1 MEYIIGNKKHQTDY
15 NIQEKISSSQLILQ
29 YIPFT
34 QEKTISSKN
43 SLINENEKTNKTEKE
58 KKLTKKFYLLLKCD
72 KANSGITHF
81 YASNINIMKFE
92 KKFFSN
98 FRSLIIVDLSF
109 NNLLK
114 IPGDLFKL
122 KYIKELNLENNHINY
137 IQHQLALLINLEKLN
152 LSYNDI
158 TLLPNSL
165 FKLQKLQILL
175 INYNK
180 IKFIPIEIG
189 LMKNLQR
196 LNIYN
201 NLLNE
206 LPTTL
211 CNIPK
216 LKNIDFEWIY
226 ILKKSYFLSDFK
238 EIPDD
243 DLIYENCFKFFSN
256 LFNKHILYCD
266 RNTFYSHFSV
276 PESLYIENIVNNNLS
291 SKIKTNEAE
300 KKLQKRNFFNEL
312 IKNIKIK
319 DIQKV
324 YKYTNLIINQPDFK
338 EEDFLSKNKLTPFH
352 YLFSSFKQIKTSNS
366 NRQNKNMS
374 SITEKDSMI
383 INENNKITSSR
394 GNKISITGTKSYF
407 KNNNKDENII
417 MAKSKIIGNYLF
429 EVLSNKIINIRSLDN
444 WGPIH
449 IAIRRGGYEC
459 LEWIINKNKI
469 MKELYKH
476 NINNS
481 ANIKTTGTSLTLLTN
496 PIKKVQTITQKK
508 YFNLNLKGREDWTP
522 LHLSASL
529 GLIDCVYLLL
539 KNKAEVYIRNNNYKT
554 PKQVTNIS
562 EINKLLTLYELY
574 VLEEKYNNPKKDFNK
589 KRRNKSPKFAKNNQ
603 KSSQY
608 YPSKTNINFF
618 KEIFTNNEYSLNEI
632 SEAMNNLTMS
642 VINPINKNFINEINL
657 NKFFEST
664 LNELN
669 LSSNSNQN
677 RKNLIIISGFNS
689 IGISLNNIFL
699 MKLYQNILMKKPNLS
714 ALIRFEMISYIKT
727 ISSLNTTTMTS
738 IKLNNKNN
746 INTKLLFN
754 QKSKNRIKNIKPN
767 NHKYVPSPKI
777 NNNNRKINII
787 NLEKNA
793 KFKNSTK
800 TKLEIEDA
808 DSSHNSSFFL
818 DSDGFNTRNKNLIGK
833 RTNMIKEQGGNTI
846 LSSANESCNIQE
858 SEISKLSISG
868 IDARGAGRIKYI

>member
-300 KKLQKRNFFNEL
+300 KKRNFFNEL

-352 YLFSSFKQIKTSNS
+352 YLFSSFKQI
-366 NRQNKNMS
+366 
-374 SITEKDSMI
+374 
-383 INENNKITSSR
+383 
-394 GNKISITGTKSYF
+394 
-407 KNNNKDENII
+407 
-417 MAKSKIIGNYLF
+417 
-429 EVLSNKIINIRSLDN
+429 
-444 WGPIH
+444 
-449 IAIRRGGYEC
+449 
-459 LEWIINKNKI
+459 
-469 MKELYKH
+469 
-476 NINNS
+476 
-481 ANIKTTGTSLTLLTN
+481 TT
-496 PIKKVQTITQKK
+496 
-508 YFNLNLKGREDWTP
+508 
-522 LHLSASL
+522 
-529 GLIDCVYLLL
+529 
-539 KNKAEVYIRNNNYKT
+539 
-554 PKQVTNIS
+554 
-562 EINKLLTLYELY
+562 
-574 VLEEKYNNPKKDFNK
+574 
-589 KRRNKSPKFAKNNQ
+589 
-603 KSSQY
+603 
-608 YPSKTNINFF
+608 
-618 KEIFTNNEYSLNEI
+618 
-632 SEAMNNLTMS
+632 
-642 VINPINKNFINEINL
+642 
-657 NKFFEST
+657 
-664 LNELN
+664 
-669 LSSNSNQN
+669 
-677 RKNLIIISGFNS
+677 
-689 IGISLNNIFL
+689 
-699 MKLYQNILMKKPNLS
+699 
-714 ALIRFEMISYIKT
+714 
-727 ISSLNTTTMTS
+727 
-738 IKLNNKNN
+738 
-746 INTKLLFN
+746 
-754 QKSKNRIKNIKPN
+754 
-767 NHKYVPSPKI
+767 
-777 NNNNRKINII
+777 
-787 NLEKNA
+787 
-793 KFKNSTK
+793 
-800 TKLEIEDA
+800 
-808 DSSHNSSFFL
+808 
-818 DSDGFNTRNKNLIGK
+818 
-833 RTNMIKEQGGNTI
+833 
-846 LSSANESCNIQE
+846 
-858 SEISKLSISG
+858 
-868 IDARGAGRIKYI
+868 